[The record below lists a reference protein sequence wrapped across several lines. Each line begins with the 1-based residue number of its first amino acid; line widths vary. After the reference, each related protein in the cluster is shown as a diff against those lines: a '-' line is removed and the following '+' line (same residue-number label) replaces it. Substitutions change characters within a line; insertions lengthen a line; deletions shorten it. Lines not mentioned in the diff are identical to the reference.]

1 VRIEGPADPLLRLP
15 DRDLLLDQGAAIV
28 REAWRSFDRFRP
40 GQPAIDATLAG
51 LLATGLPDEPTD
63 VAQCLAVAAEV
74 LDQSLAQPRPRF
86 FAYIGGAGLEVGVLA
101 DFLAA
106 CFDVNLASW
115 AGAASEIESQTAR
128 WLGEF
133 LGYPAGGGFFT
144 SGGTLSNL
152 SALLA
157 ARESALPGARSR
169 GLEGRRVAAYCSVEA
184 HYSVVRA
191 VEAMGMGADWLR
203 TIPIDRERRM
213 DPEALADAV
222 RADRRSGIVP
232 LAVVATAGTTLTGAV
247 DPLDAIAEVSAEHDL
262 WLHVDGA
269 YGLPAAAVEET
280 APLFRG
286 LDRADSVSVDAHKW
300 LYMPK
305 ACGVLLVRR
314 LERLHQAFG
323 HEEAYFPHA
332 SERLHAA
339 DAGLEYSRPFRALK
353 LWLAFRVH
361 GAAALRAAIARNLDH
376 GRLCYDLACAADDL
390 EPLPWPP
397 QLSIVPFRHVVT
409 APEAEL
415 DERNREIL
423 RRLQAGGDVWL
434 SSATIDGRV
443 YLRPCFVNY
452 RTTDD
457 DVAALVDLVRET
469 ARTLGSHR

>member
-1 VRIEGPADPLLRLP
+1 VSAPDEPPLRLP
-15 DRDLLLDQGAAIV
+15 DRELLLDQGAAIV
-28 REAWRSFDRFRP
+28 REAWQSFDRFRP
-40 GQPAIDATLAG
+40 GQPEIDATLVG
-51 LLATGLPDEPTD
+51 LLQTVLPDGPTD
-63 VAQCLAVAAEV
+63 VTEALALTAEV

-101 DFLAA
+101 DFLAS

-115 AGAASEIESQTAR
+115 AGAASEIEAQTAR

-157 ARESALPGARSR
+157 AREDALPGARAR
-169 GLEGRRVAAYCSVEA
+169 GLEGRRVAAYTSAEA
-184 HYSVVRA
+184 HYSVARA
-191 VEAMGMGADWLR
+191 VEAMGVGADHLR
-203 TIPIDRERRM
+203 SIPIDRERRL
-213 DPEALADAV
+213 DPDALAEAV
-222 RADRRSGIVP
+222 QADRRAGIVP

-247 DPLDAIAEVSAEHDL
+247 DPLDAVADVCEEHGV

-269 YGLPAAAVEET
+269 YGLPAAATEEA

-286 LDRADSVSVDAHKW
+286 LNRADSVSVDAHKW

-314 LERLHQAFG
+314 LDSLLDAFG
-323 HEEAYFPHA
+323 HEEAYFPHDG
-332 SERLHAA
+332 ERLHAA

-361 GAAALRAAIARNLDH
+361 GAAALRAAISRNLAQA
-376 GRLCYDLACAADDL
+376 RLCYDLVSLSPDL
-390 EPLPWPP
+390 GPLPSPP
-397 QLSIVPFRHVVT
+397 KLSIVPFRHL
-409 APEAEL
+409 AG
-415 DERNREIL
+415 DNREIV

-434 SSATIDGRV
+434 SSAEIDGRV
-443 YLRPCFVNY
+443 HLRPCFVNY
-452 RTTDD
+452 RTTDE
-457 DVAALVDLVRET
+457 DVHALVELVLET
-469 ARTLGSHR
+469 AAA

>member
-1 VRIEGPADPLLRLP
+1 VTGGAPDEPPLRLP
-15 DRDLLLDQGAAIV
+15 DRELLLEQGAAIV

-40 GQPAIDATLAG
+40 GQPAIDATLAD
-51 LLATGLPDEPTD
+51 LLATGLPDQPTD
-63 VAQCLAVAAEV
+63 VGESLAVTAEV

-101 DFLAA
+101 DFLAS
-106 CFDVNLASW
+106 CYDVNLASW
-115 AGAASEIESQTAR
+115 AGAASEIEAQTAR

-133 LGYPAGGGFFT
+133 LGYPAEGGFFT

-157 ARESALPGARSR
+157 AREQALPGARSR
-169 GLEGRRVAAYCSVEA
+169 GLEGRRVAAYTSIEA

-191 VEAMGMGADWLR
+191 VEAMGVGAQWLR
-203 TIPIDRERRM
+203 TIPIDRERRL
-213 DPEALADAV
+213 DPVALDEAL
-222 RADRRSGIVP
+222 RADRDEGILP
-232 LAVVATAGTTLTGAV
+232 LAVIATAGTTLTGAV
-247 DPLDAIAEVSAEHDL
+247 DPLDDIADVCAEHRV

-305 ACGVLLVRR
+305 ACSVILVRR
-314 LERLHQAFG
+314 LESLHAAFG
-323 HEEAYFPHA
+323 HEEAYFPHDDD
-332 SERLHAA
+332 RLHAA

-361 GAAALRAAIARNLDH
+361 GAAALRAAIARNLSH
-376 GRLCYDLACAADDL
+376 ARLCYELASAHEDL
-390 EPLPWPP
+390 EPLPLPP
-397 QLSIVPFRHVVT
+397 PLSIVPFRHIGGD
-409 APEAEL
+409 A
-415 DERNREIL
+415 RNREIL
-423 RRLQAGGDVWL
+423 RRLQQGGDVWL

-443 YLRPCFVNY
+443 HLRPCFVNY
-452 RTTDD
+452 RTTDE
-457 DVAALVDLVRET
+457 DVHALIDLVT
-469 ARTLGSHR
+469 AS